1 MRKYLDILFNR
12 RMLVV
17 FVMGFSSGL
26 PLALTGGTLKAR
38 LTDAGLDLKTIGFF
52 SLVGLPYVWKLIWSP
67 FFDRYAPFLGRR
79 RGWLLITQVFLIAAL
94 AAMAFIDPA
103 TEIALVAI
111 AAVAI
116 AFFSASQDI
125 VIDAYRREILTDVE
139 LAWGNSLAVNGYR
152 IAMLVSGGL
161 ALILA
166 DYVNWTNTYL
176 LMSACVGVGLI
187 TTLFA
192 PEPQVEGAVPKTIIE
207 AYAAPLKDLF
217 SRQGALWV
225 LAFVFLYKLGD
236 AMALENTMFF
246 YKKYLGFSNEEVGTI
261 VKIFGF
267 WGVIAGGILGSLVV
281 IRIGL
286 FKSLFIFGVF
296 QILCILGFAW
306 LTTVGHSTTALASV
320 VLSENLTVGMSTSAY
335 VTYIATQT
343 NKHFTASQ
351 YALLSSITGLPRVI
365 FGSTT
370 GWLAEVMGWQMF
382 FVFCAGI
389 AIPALFMI
397 PMLHRLSIA
406 NRAHGVSTP
415 EAVR

>member
-1 MRKYLDILFNR
+1 MRKYFEILFNR

-17 FVMGFSSGL
+17 FIMGFSSGL

-52 SLVGLPYVWKLIWSP
+52 SLVGLPYVWKLLWSP
-67 FFDRYAPFLGRR
+67 FFDRYAPLIGRR
-79 RGWLLITQVFLIAAL
+79 RGWLFITQTFLIFAL
-94 AAMAFIDPA
+94 CAMALINPA

-125 VIDAYRREILTDVE
+125 VIDAYRREILDDVE

-152 IAMLVSGGL
+152 VAMLVSGGL

-166 DYVNWTNTYL
+166 DRINWTNTYL
-176 LMSACVGVGLI
+176 LMAAFVGLGLV
-187 TTLFA
+187 TTFFA
-192 PEPQVEGAVPKTIIE
+192 QEPQVEGARPKSLVD

-217 SRQGALWV
+217 TRRGALWM
-225 LAFVFLYKLGD
+225 LGFVFLYKLGD
-236 AMALENTMFF
+236 AMALENTMYF
-246 YKKYLGFSNEEVGTI
+246 YKKVLLFSNEEVGTI
-261 VKIFGF
+261 VKLFGF
-267 WGVIAGGILGSLVV
+267 WGVIAGGLIGPLII

-306 LTTVGHSTTALASV
+306 LASVDKSTTALAAV
-320 VLSENLTVGMSTSAY
+320 ILAENLTVGMSTSAY

-343 NKHFTASQ
+343 NKHFTATQ
-351 YALLSSITGLPRVI
+351 YALLSSITGLPRVV

-370 GWLAEVMGWQMF
+370 GWLADKLGWQTF
-382 FVFCAGI
+382 FILCAAI
-389 AIPALFMI
+389 AVPALLMI
-397 PMLHRLSIA
+397 PYLHRLSIL
-406 NRAHGVSTP
+406 NKDHGVTTP